1 MLEIRELSKTFNPG
15 TAIANKV
22 IDSLDLYVGQAD
34 FITLLGSNGAGKST
48 LLNLIAGTVEADS
61 GSMTLDD
68 HDISFKKAY
77 ERAMFIG
84 RVHQDPKLSVSPNMT
99 LLENLSLAESKGQSF
114 SLKKAVNLSR
124 IGYYKEHLETL
135 GLGLEDKLNTKIGLL
150 SGGQRQAVALYMAVM
165 KKPKLLLL
173 DEHTAALDPRTSELI
188 MKVTDTLIKQEGIA
202 TLMVTHN
209 MKHALEYG
217 NRLIMMNEGKI
228 VRDIKGETKSAL
240 TTSDVIQ
247 MFKDTAG
254 SDSIEDRMVL
264 GY

>member
-1 MLEIRELSKTFNPG
+1 
-15 TAIANKV
+15 
-22 IDSLDLYVGQAD
+22 
-34 FITLLGSNGAGKST
+34 
-48 LLNLIAGTVEADS
+48 
-61 GSMTLDD
+61 
-68 HDISFKKAY
+68 
-77 ERAMFIG
+77 
-84 RVHQDPKLSVSPNMT
+84 
-99 LLENLSLAESKGQSF
+99 
-114 SLKKAVNLSR
+114 
-124 IGYYKEHLETL
+124 
-135 GLGLEDKLNTKIGLL
+135 
-150 SGGQRQAVALYMAVM
+150 
-165 KKPKLLLL
+165 
-173 DEHTAALDPRTSELI
+173 

-240 TTSDVIQ
+240 STSDVIQ

>member
-1 MLEIRELSKTFNPG
+1 MRLSKIFNPG
-15 TAIANKV
+15 TPIANKV
-22 IDSLDLYVGQAD
+22 IDNLALCVAPSD

-48 LLNLIAGTVEADS
+48 LLNLIAGSVDADE
-61 GSMTLDD
+61 GTFLLEGK
-68 HDISFKKAY
+68 DITRKKSY
-77 ERAMFIG
+77 ERAMYIG

-99 LLENLSLAESKGQSF
+99 LLENLSLADAKGQSF
-114 SLKKAVNLSR
+114 SLKKAVNLER
-124 IGYYKEHLETL
+124 VAFYKEHLETL
-135 GLGLEDKLNTKIGLL
+135 GLGLENKLNTKIGLL

-188 MKVTDTLIKQEGIA
+188 MKVTDSLINQEGIT

-217 NRLIMMNEGKI
+217 NRLLMMNEGKI
-228 VRDIKGETKSAL
+228 VRDIRGETKEAL
-240 TTSDVIQ
+240 STSDVIQ
-247 MFKDTAG
+247 MFKETAG

-264 GY
+264 GL